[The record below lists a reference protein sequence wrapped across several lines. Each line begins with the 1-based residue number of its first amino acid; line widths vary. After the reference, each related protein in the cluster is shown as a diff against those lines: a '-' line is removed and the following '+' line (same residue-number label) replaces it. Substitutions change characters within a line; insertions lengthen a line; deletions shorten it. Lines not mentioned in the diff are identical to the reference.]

1 MADSMWTCSNAYND
15 KHYALT
21 FCPYKIDKCG
31 DKNIFQFTNI
41 KNISLE
47 VSVANLSRGESCT
60 YEINSTK
67 GALAFS
73 INNYHQNVSNKI
85 NLTYIEYSQKFLN
98 SSNIYPN
105 LRDNSKNKSR

>member
-1 MADSMWTCSNAYND
+1 MGDSLWTCSYSYID

-31 DKNIFQFTNI
+31 DRNTFQFTNI
-41 KNISLE
+41 KNISLAIKI
-47 VSVANLSRGESCT
+47 ANLSKGESCT

-73 INNYHQNVSNKI
+73 INNNHQ
-85 NLTYIEYSQKFLN
+85 
-98 SSNIYPN
+98 
-105 LRDNSKNKSR
+105 

>member
-1 MADSMWTCSNAYND
+1 MWTCSNTYND

-47 VSVANLSRGESCT
+47 INIANLS
-60 YEINSTK
+60 
-67 GALAFS
+67 
-73 INNYHQNVSNKI
+73 
-85 NLTYIEYSQKFLN
+85 
-98 SSNIYPN
+98 
-105 LRDNSKNKSR
+105 